1 MLGRL
6 LGVSSRSDKD
16 LVHNRSEVLHGK
28 ESSDVRS
35 EDEHSVVGHSDAVIG
50 SHGAGHD
57 HSVANE
63 RDATFNE
70 ELVYSRYS

>member
-28 ESSDVRS
+28 ESSDVHS
-35 EDEHSVVGHSDAVIG
+35 EDEHSEVGHSDAVIG
-50 SHGAGHD
+50 SHGDHGAVHD

-63 RDATFNE
+63 RDATFN
-70 ELVYSRYS
+70 